1 MKINN
6 IYDITDMHKAAKKRL
21 PRVFLDYIDSGSY
34 QQQTV
39 YENEQAFRKIRI
51 NQSAFKDCSQRN
63 QTIEIFGFKS
73 SVPFAIA
80 LTGLAGMF
88 WPKGEIALALAAEK
102 LDIAYTMSTMAIC
115 SLETVAKEA
124 NNHFWFQ
131 LYLMKDRGFTKS
143 LLERAKACG
152 CQTIFVNADLPV
164 SGIRYSDMRN
174 GLSIPP
180 KFGIR
185 DIINITAKQSW
196 VWGYLLSKYKQ
207 FGNLSGHIPTGAKGM
222 KSITDF
228 MDSQFDQSVTW
239 KDIEWLRNI
248 WDGNLIIKGLLNT
261 QGAENA
267 VKVGADGI
275 VVSNHGGRQLDGV
288 LPTIEALP
296 AISDK
301 VKGDIKIILDSGIRS
316 DQDIIKALA
325 LGADFTLVGRPFL
338 YGLSAFGQ
346 KGVEKVYDI
355 LKKEIDNT
363 MALAGIS
370 DLNNI
375 STDVVV

>member
-1 MKINN
+1 MN
-6 IYDITDMHKAAKKRL
+6 IKKVYDITDIHKASQKRL

-39 YENEQAFRKIRI
+39 YENEQAFKKIRI
-51 NQSAFKDCSQRN
+51 NQSAFKDCSKRN
-63 QTIEIFGFKS
+63 QSKQIFDFNS

-80 LTGLAGMF
+80 PTGMAGMF
-88 WPKGEIALALAAEK
+88 WPKGEIALAQIAEK
-102 LDIAYTMSTMAIC
+102 VSIPYVFSTMAIC
-115 SLETVAKEA
+115 SLETVRKEV
-124 NNHFWFQ
+124 NNPFWFQ

-143 LLERAKACG
+143 LVERAKLAG
-152 CQTIFVNADLPV
+152 CKTIFVNADLPV
-164 SGIRYSDMRN
+164 NGIRYSDMRN

-180 KFGIR
+180 KFR
-185 DIINITAKQSW
+185 FKDIINITTKQSW
-196 VWGYLLSKYKQ
+196 LWGYLLSKYKQ
-207 FGNLSGHIPTGAKGM
+207 FGNLSGHIPTGEKGM
-222 KSITDF
+222 KSVIDF
-228 MDSQFDQSVTW
+228 MDSQFDPSVTW
-239 KDIEWLRNI
+239 KNVEWLRKI
-248 WDGNLIIKGLLNT
+248 WDGNLVIKGILNT
-261 QGAENA
+261 ESAENA

-296 AISDK
+296 AIAEK
-301 VKGDIKIILDSGIRS
+301 VKGNTKIILDSGIRS
-316 DQDIIKALA
+316 GQDVIKALA

-363 MALAGIS
+363 MVLAGIS

-375 STDVVV
+375 SVDVVI